1 MVRYAFVLALMAC
14 EPMPNP
20 SSDLTLP
27 VQDASPEPV
36 EMVRGDPVVGGYD
49 FDADARTDEDED
61 SEPQALSDAELQAR
75 LLGVEVPAPA
85 PAPAPIASTPTAAM
99 PVAVAVP
106 VAAPEVTA
114 TPRGFD
120 MQQDL
125 PGNWGLR
132 LVSTVLDADPP
143 RAIIGFPDGHEEV
156 VQAGTLL
163 PDEGVAVLAI
173 GNNAV
178 QIAEIIPEGDHAR
191 VESRVISALFPQQPA
206 QP

>member
-1 MVRYAFVLALMAC
+1 MVRYAFVLALVAC

-20 SSDLTLP
+20 SGDLTRP
-27 VQDASPEPV
+27 VQDAAPEPV
-36 EMVRGDPVVGGYD
+36 KTVNGDPVVGGFD
-49 FDADARTDEDED
+49 FDADARSDEDEVSD
-61 SEPQALSDAELQAR
+61 AERLSDAELQAR
-75 LLGVEVPAPA
+75 LLGVDVPASVPAPA
-85 PAPAPIASTPTAAM
+85 PAAAPEPTL
-99 PVAVAVP
+99 PVAVPIP
-106 VAAPEVTA
+106 VATAEVTA
-114 TPRGFD
+114 VPRGFD

-125 PGNWGLR
+125 PANWGLR

-163 PDEGVAVLAI
+163 PEEGVAVLAI

>member
-20 SSDLTLP
+20 SGDLTLP
-27 VQDASPEPV
+27 VQDAAPEPALSLAGDQPSSAV
-36 EMVRGDPVVGGYD
+36 EAFD
-49 FDADARTDEDED
+49 FDADARSDDDENSDTE
-61 SEPQALSDAELQAR
+61 ELSDAQLQAR
-75 LLGVEVPAPA
+75 LLGVELPDPQPAPA
-85 PAPAPIASTPTAAM
+85 PVL
-99 PVAVAVP
+99 PVAVPLAVVAP
-106 VAAPEVTA
+106 ELVAAPA
-114 TPRGFD
+114 GFD
-120 MQQDL
+120 IRQEI

-163 PDEGVAVLAI
+163 PEEGIAVLAI

-191 VESRVISALFPQQPA
+191 VESRVISALFPQRASQP
-206 QP
+206 